1 MVLPAAAATTRA
13 PPRNR
18 PSRRA
23 GRGEHAGAGPP
34 FRRPHW
40 PYASDPQ
47 AQAPP
52 AASTATECST
62 PAATETANVLVID
75 SSVVARPVAA
85 PKPATRRGVEDGGSN
100 LLTANEP
107 SDGGSFSS
115 SPRATPSLPWDASP
129 HAHTAPALSHASAC
143 AFPTETAVTFVFGAN
158 PRVGAGTR
166 VSKTPRW
173 PSTAPGSPQLQSR
186 PVRSS
191 TLNPQPAPMAS
202 FASGLCARRKM
213 ARHEVAPK
221 GTPRDARVPRLGSPT
236 SRGRCARAHPW
247 DASSARPGRHSAS
260 SAAARSRGSSAPRAE
275 ATTTASR
282 SASAMVSWGGEDTIA
297 CAAECPRVNILDA
310 WHEIRAIADLQVG
323 RL

>member
-1 MVLPAAAATTRA
+1 M
-13 PPRNR
+13 
-18 PSRRA
+18 
-23 GRGEHAGAGPP
+23 
-34 FRRPHW
+34 F
-40 PYASDPQ
+40 
-47 AQAPP
+47 
-52 AASTATECST
+52 
-62 PAATETANVLVID
+62 VID
-75 SSVVARPVAA
+75 ASVVSDARWRPRRVSA

-100 LLTANEP
+100 LPTANEP
-107 SDGGSFSS
+107 SDGGSFFS
-115 SPRATPSLPWDASP
+115 SPRSTPSLPLDASP

-158 PRVGAGTR
+158 PRIGAGACFI
-166 VSKTPRW
+166 SKTSRKQ
-173 PSTAPGSPQLQSR
+173 STAPGSPQLQSR

-247 DASSARPGRHSAS
+247 DASSARPGRHSAI

-297 CAAECPRVNILDA
+297 CAAECPHESTFLTRGPMQICTGRSTKRSKSAGCCSARSATASTPRDTRSHAPLDRRSTMSDSA
-310 WHEIRAIADLQVG
+310 PAETPVRP
-323 RL
+323 